1 MKKILGVFIIL
12 IVTTCLVACGKNEVA
27 VKVENEE
34 NDKNVTGKYF
44 DKKELNT
51 YSKTQVIK
59 LPEDSNTEYEWVYV
73 IDNAEVINFI
83 KDEYQEDGENAGFRI
98 CEIEGIS
105 EGDTIIY
112 FDYIAGLED
121 NEVPAKRVKFYV
133 SVNSNNEVAITD
145 EIH

>member
-1 MKKILGVFIIL
+1 M
-12 IVTTCLVACGKNEVA
+12 
-27 VKVENEE
+27 
-34 NDKNVTGKYF
+34 
-44 DKKELNT
+44 
-51 YSKTQVIK
+51 
-59 LPEDSNTEYEWVYV
+59 PEDSNTEYEWVYV